1 MRELLPDLLPDL
13 LLCGVLAICLY
24 TDIKQRRIYN
34 KVILAAV
41 LAGLLLSFHADGM
54 AGLFS
59 AGKGFLLGAAL
70 LFIPF
75 VAGGM
80 GAGDLKLLA
89 VIGLFKGAEFVFA
102 VFLLAALLGG
112 VFALVL
118 LLRRG
123 MLLMT
128 LKRIW
133 QSIWVLCG
141 LKVNLFTPFE
151 ENGRRAG
158 IPYAPFLLAA
168 SLLVHFVR
176 QGG

>member
-1 MRELLPDLLPDL
+1 MLESLPDLLPDL
-13 LLCGVLAICLY
+13 LLCGVLLFCLY
-24 TDIKQRRIYN
+24 TDIKERRIYN

-41 LAGLLLSFHADGM
+41 IAGLLLGFLADGTT
-54 AGLFS
+54 GLIS

-70 LFIPF
+70 LFLPF
-75 VAGGM
+75 AAGGM

-112 VFALVL
+112 VFALALL
-118 LLRRG
+118 LLRRRRG
-123 MLLMT
+123 MMMR

-133 QSIWVLCG
+133 QSIS
-141 LKVNLFTPFE
+141 
-151 ENGRRAG
+151 
-158 IPYAPFLLAA
+158 IPYAPFLVAA
-168 SLLVHFVR
+168 SFIVHFMR